1 MTIRLSRLAQ
11 ADLDDIRA
19 YTIETWGREQWLKYF
34 RGMVSVFDKIN
45 DDPMAGRN
53 RDLFGQGMRSLP
65 YERHLVFFAPIAAAQ
80 GKPVILRVVHQSRY
94 LPALAYYDDLDA
106 V

>member
-11 ADLDDIRA
+11 ADLDDIRD
-19 YTIETWGREQWLKYF
+19 YTIETWGRGQWLKYY

-45 DDPMAGRN
+45 DDPMAGRS
-53 RDLFGQGMRSLP
+53 RELFGQRMRSLP
-65 YERHLVFFAPIAAAQ
+65 YEKHLVFFASITAAQ
-80 GKPVILRVVHQSRY
+80 GRPVILRVVHQSRF